1 MLQNLKSH
9 KTMHNLYTLVEKQHT
24 YLINMRKKNQY
35 LSYYMHQNIKNA
47 QYILENKM
55 LTSIVT
61 HYKSLEL
68 SILNIKSA
76 LYQYRP

>member
-1 MLQNLKSH
+1 MYVVFQQAYIDCALFYEISSFEAL
-9 KTMHNLYTLVEKQHT
+9 
-24 YLINMRKKNQY
+24 QY
-35 LSYYMHQNIKNA
+35 LSYYMHKNIKNA

>member
-1 MLQNLKSH
+1 
-9 KTMHNLYTLVEKQHT
+9 
-24 YLINMRKKNQY
+24 
-35 LSYYMHQNIKNA
+35 MHQNIKNA

-55 LTSIVT
+55 LTSIV

-76 LYQYRP
+76 LHQYRP

>member
-1 MLQNLKSH
+1 
-9 KTMHNLYTLVEKQHT
+9 
-24 YLINMRKKNQY
+24 
-35 LSYYMHQNIKNA
+35 MHQNIKNA

-76 LYQYRP
+76 LHQYRPQSSNKYIGSYYKLFTVD

>member
-1 MLQNLKSH
+1 
-9 KTMHNLYTLVEKQHT
+9 
-24 YLINMRKKNQY
+24 
-35 LSYYMHQNIKNA
+35 MHQNIKNA

-68 SILNIKSA
+68 IVSWQNHVVSNKLGENNLSVV
-76 LYQYRP
+76 